1 MEEQSGPGLQELL
14 AGLRR
19 RALLIAAIFV
29 VGSALA
35 IAVAYSLPATYSST
49 AKILVESQQIPS
61 DLARSTVTASA
72 AERLNVIEQVL
83 MTRETLLGI
92 ATKLNLFAGRPD
104 ITPTERVDVMR
115 AATTIQ
121 PITMGSRRSP
131 QVAAFT
137 ITYRSEDPAEAAVVA
152 NEFVTRILEQNLRQ
166 RSARASET
174 NEFFKAEIDRLG
186 REITE
191 TERQLTTFKIE
202 NKDRLPDGQAS
213 RQSELLSLQ
222 GRQFERDKRRLELEE
237 QNRILTEA
245 LANGLPVSAREMS
258 PEEREL
264 EGLRRALTMRQ
275 TVLAETHP
283 EIQGLKRRIAMLEG
297 MLQPAAAEG
306 ETETGP
312 SAAERRVTRQL
323 ELVQNQLA
331 LLTRQDEADAAREVA
346 LRESID
352 ASPAVGLALSGL
364 SRRYDD
370 LIFRRNEAVRK
381 QAEAEIGE
389 RLEVNQQAERFEVI
403 EQAQRPSAPDKPDR
417 KIIAAAGIAG
427 SLGAGM
433 GLALLLELLSKAIR
447 NPAQLER
454 QTGLRPFV
462 TVPWI
467 PTAADRR
474 RRRRRFAVGA
484 ASVAIGVPLILGVVD
499 RQVMP
504 LPDLADRI
512 IAQSGLNGLV
522 GSLGARFGG

>member
-19 RALLIAAIFV
+19 RALLIVAVFV
-29 VGSALA
+29 VGSVLA

-72 AERLNVIEQVL
+72 AERLKVIEQVL
-83 MTRETLLGI
+83 LTRENLLDI
-92 ATKLNLFAGRPD
+92 ATKLNLFAGQPNV
-104 ITPTERVDVMR
+104 TPSERVDMMR
-115 AATTIQ
+115 AATAIT
-121 PITMGSRRSP
+121 PITVGSRRSA

-137 ITYRSEDPAEAAVVA
+137 ISYSSENPAEAALVA
-152 NEFVTRILEQNLRQ
+152 NELVTRILEQNLRQ

-191 TERQLTTFKIE
+191 TERQLTAFKIE
-202 NKDRLPDGQAS
+202 NKDRLPDGQPS

-237 QNRILTEA
+237 QKRVLTEA
-245 LANGLPVSAREMS
+245 LANGLPVNAREMT

-264 EGLRRALTMRQ
+264 EGLRRALTMRRA
-275 TVLAETHP
+275 VLAELHP
-283 EIQGLKRRIAMLEG
+283 EIQGLKRRIATLESL
-297 MLQPAAAEG
+297 LQPASTDG
-306 ETETGP
+306 ETENGP
-312 SAAERRVTRQL
+312 SAAERRVSQQL
-323 ELVQNQLA
+323 DLVQNQLK
-331 LLTRQDEADAAREVA
+331 LLDDQDAADKAREVA
-346 LRESID
+346 LKEAID
-352 ASPAVGLALSGL
+352 ASPAVGLALAGL
-364 SRRYDD
+364 SRKYDD
-370 LIFRRNEAVRK
+370 LMFRRNEAVRK

-403 EQAQRPSAPDKPDR
+403 EQAQRPTAPDKPDR
-417 KIIAAAGIAG
+417 KMIAAAGVAG

-447 NPAQLER
+447 NPDQLER

-474 RRRRRFAVGA
+474 RRRRRFAMGA
-484 ASVAIGVPLILGVVD
+484 ASIAIGVPLLLGVVD

-512 IAQSGLNGLV
+512 IAQSGLDGLV
-522 GSLGARFGG
+522 GSLRFGG

>member
-19 RALLIAAIFV
+19 RALLIAAVFV

-72 AERLNVIEQVL
+72 AERLKVIEQVL
-83 MTRETLLGI
+83 MTRENLLGI
-92 ATKLNLFAGRPD
+92 AAKLNLFADQPGLP
-104 ITPTERVDVMR
+104 PTERVATMR
-115 AATTIQ
+115 AATAIQ
-121 PITMGSRRSP
+121 PITVGSRRSS

-137 ITYRSEDPAEAAVVA
+137 ITYSSEEPGEAALVA
-152 NEFVTRILEQNLRQ
+152 NELVTRILEQNLRQ

-186 REITE
+186 QEIAE
-191 TERQLTTFKIE
+191 TERQLTAFKIE

-237 QNRILTEA
+237 QQRVLTEA
-245 LANGLPVSAREMS
+245 LAMGLPTALT
-258 PEEREL
+258 PEEREI
-264 EGLRRALTMRQ
+264 EGLRRALTMRRA
-275 TVLAETHP
+275 VLAESHP
-283 EIQGLKRRIAMLEG
+283 EIQGLKRRIATLESL
-297 MLQPAAAEG
+297 LQPGSADGA
-306 ETETGP
+306 TETGP
-312 SAAERRVTRQL
+312 GAAARRVTRQL
-323 ELVQNQLA
+323 DLVENQLE
-331 LLTRQDEADAAREVA
+331 LLTRQDKADEARAVA
-346 LRESID
+346 LREAID
-352 ASPAVGLALSGL
+352 ASPAIGLALAGL
-364 SRRYDD
+364 NRRYDD
-370 LIFRRNEAVRK
+370 LMFRRNEAVRK

-403 EQAQRPSAPDKPDR
+403 EQAQVPTAPDKPDR
-417 KIIAAAGIAG
+417 KLIAAAGVAG
-427 SLGAGM
+427 SLGLGM
-433 GLALLLELLSKAIR
+433 GLALLLELMSGAIR
-447 NPAQLER
+447 NPMQLER
-454 QTGLRPFV
+454 QTGLRAFV

-474 RRRRRFAVGA
+474 RRRRRFAMGA
-484 ASVAIGVPLILGVVD
+484 ASLAIGVPLILGVVD
-499 RQVMP
+499 REVMP

-512 IAQSGLNGLV
+512 IAQSGLDGLV
-522 GSLGARFGG
+522 GSLRFGG